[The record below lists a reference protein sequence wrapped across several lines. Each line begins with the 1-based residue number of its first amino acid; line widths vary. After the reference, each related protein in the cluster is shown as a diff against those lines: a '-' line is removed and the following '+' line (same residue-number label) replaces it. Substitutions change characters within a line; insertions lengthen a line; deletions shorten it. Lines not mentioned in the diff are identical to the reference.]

1 MPENQTLTVS
11 QFSQRLSAAIAASP
25 GVRNVWVVGE
35 TSDLRVTGGHCYLEL
50 LEKDEQGRTL
60 ARIRANI
67 WASQFAHI
75 NTKFYAATGAQLAS
89 GMKIM
94 AQVTANYHVAYGMSV
109 NISDINAEYTLGD
122 AVRHRNEIIRRL
134 QTEGVI
140 DLNRKLHWAAPA
152 LRIAVISAKGA
163 AGYGDFINQLYNNPH
178 RLRFSTT
185 LFAAAMQGDR
195 TVPEV
200 LSALNAIDTT
210 RGDFDGV
217 VIIRGGGSTSDLAAF
232 DNYDLAV
239 RIARFPL
246 PVIVGIGHERDI
258 TVLDY
263 VANMR
268 VKTPTAAAEW
278 LISRGKAVLDALDNA
293 ANLIYQTVSQRIA
306 ANREQLARIS
316 ASVPGLATMHL
327 QRHTARVDR
336 AAMMLTG
343 LGPRFIQPRIARLDA
358 LTQSLI
364 QATNVAI
371 SAAKQRLTATQQMVR
386 VLSPQATLKR
396 GYSLTYDVN
405 GKVVTSVNQAKAGDY
420 VHIVLLDGSITT
432 HVSKINK

>member
-1 MPENQTLTVS
+1 MSEIQSLTVS

-50 LEKDEQGRTL
+50 LEKDDQGRTL

-67 WASQFAHI
+67 WASQFAAI
-75 NTKFYAATGAQLAS
+75 NAAFAAATGAQLAS

-94 AQVTANYHVAYGMSV
+94 ARVTANYHVAYGMSV
-109 NISDINAEYTLGD
+109 NITEINAEYTLGD

-134 QTEGVI
+134 QAEGVI
-140 DLNRKLHWAAPA
+140 DLNRKLQWAAPA
-152 LRIAVISAKGA
+152 LRIAVISAQGA

-178 RLRFSTT
+178 RLHFSTR
-185 LFAAAMQGDR
+185 LFQAVMQGDR
-195 TVPEV
+195 TVPSV
-200 LSALNAIDTT
+200 MAALDAIDAEHES
-210 RGDFDGV
+210 FDGV
-217 VIIRGGGSTSDLAAF
+217 VLIRGGGSTSDLAAF

-239 RIARFPL
+239 RIARYRL

-278 LISRGKAVLDALDNA
+278 LIARGKAVLDALDNA

-316 ASVPGLATMHL
+316 ASLPGLATMHL
-327 QRHTARVDR
+327 QRHSARIDR
-336 AAMMLTG
+336 AAMMLTN
-343 LGPRFIQPRIARLDA
+343 LGPRFIQPRVARLDA

-364 QATNVAI
+364 QATNVALT
-371 SAAKQRLTATQQMVR
+371 AAKQRVRAAQQLVS

-396 GYSLTYDVN
+396 GFSLTYDVN
-405 GKVVTSVNQAKAGDY
+405 GKVVTSVNQAAPGDY
-420 VHIVLLDGSITT
+420 VHIMLLDGSITT